1 MFVAEAAVSSIFNV
15 VLEKLVAA
23 PLLDYARSQ
32 NVEATLQKWK
42 RILLHIEA
50 VLTDAEQKQ
59 IRDRAVK
66 LWLDDLKSLAYDME
80 DVLDEFNT
88 EANRQIL
95 IHGPQASTSQVH
107 KLIPTCFAACHPTS
121 VIFNAK
127 VGGKIKKITR
137 ELDAVAK
144 RKHDFHL
151 REGVGGLSF
160 EMEERLQ
167 TTSLVDESS
176 IYGRDAKKE
185 AIIQFLLSEKA
196 SRDNGDNGVSVVP
209 IVGMGGVG
217 KTTLAQIIYNDKRV
231 ESHFDTRIWVCVS
244 DRFDVTG
251 ITKAILESVTHS
263 STDSK
268 NLESLQNSLKNGLN
282 GKRFFLV
289 LDDVW
294 NEKPQNWDALK
305 APFRAGAQ
313 GSMIVVTTRNEDV
326 ASIMRTTASSHHLDV
341 LSYEECRLLF
351 AKHAFAHMNTNIRQ
365 KLEPIG
371 EKIVRKCRGLPL
383 AAKSLGSLLHTK
395 QDENAWNEVLNN
407 DIWDFPIEQSDI
419 LPALY
424 LSYHYL
430 PPNLKRCFAYC
441 SIFPKD
447 YKFEKRKLVLLW
459 MAEGL
464 LGGSNGEKIIE
475 DFGNT
480 CFENLL
486 SRSFFQRSI
495 DDESLFMMH
504 DLIHDLAQF
513 VSGKFCS
520 WLDDGKKNQISK
532 QTRHSSYII
541 AKEFELSMKFNP
553 FYEAHNLRTFLP
565 VHTGHQSRRIFLSKK
580 ISNLLLPTLKCLRVL
595 SLAHYHIV
603 ELPHSIG
610 TLKHLRYLDLS
621 RTSIRRL
628 PESIT
633 NLFNLQTLMLSN
645 CHSLTHLPTKMGK
658 LINLRHLDISDTS
671 LKEMPMGMEG
681 LKRLRTL
688 TAFAVG
694 EDRGAKIKELRDMSH
709 LGGRLCIS
717 KLRNVVDAMDVFE
730 ANLKGKERL
739 DELVMQWDGDA
750 TARDLQKETT
760 VLEKLQPHNNLKE
773 LTIEH
778 YCGEKFPNWLG
789 EHSFTNMVS
798 MQLHDCKNCSS
809 LPSLGQLG
817 SLKELSIMRI
827 DGVQKVG
834 QEFYGNIGS
843 SSFKP
848 FEALEIL
855 RFEKMLEWEEW
866 VCREIEFPC
875 LKELYIKICPKLK
888 KDLPKHLPKL
898 TKLEI
903 RECKQLV
910 CCLPMA
916 PSIRELMLVECDDVV
931 VRSAGSLTSLASL
944 DIRNVCKIPDELGQ
958 LNSLVKLS
966 VYRCPELKEMP
977 PILHNLTSLKH
988 LDIRFCDSLLSCSEM
1003 GLPPMLERLQIVHCP
1018 ILKSLSEGMIQ
1029 NNTTLQQLYISCCKK
1044 LELSLPEDMTHN
1056 HYAFLTQ
1063 LNIFEIC
1070 DSLTSFPLAFFTKL
1084 EYLHITNCGNL
1095 ESLYIPDGLHHVEL
1109 TSLQSLEI
1117 SNCPNLVSF
1126 PRGGL
1131 PTPNLRR
1138 LSIESCKKLK
1148 SLPQGMHAL
1157 LTSLEYLH
1165 ISSCPEIDSFPEGG
1179 LPTNLS
1185 DLHIG
1190 NCNKLLA
1197 CRMEWGLQTLPFLR
1211 TLEIEGYEKE
1221 RFPEERFLPSTL
1233 TFLQIRG
1240 FPNLKSLDNKG
1251 LQHLTSLET
1260 LEIWKCGKLKSFP
1273 KQGLPSSLSRLY
1285 IRRCPLLKKRCQRD
1299 EGKEWPNISHIPCI
1313 VFDRY
1318 DKKNKEVI
1326 LS

>member
-1 MFVAEAAVSSIFNV
+1 MFVAEAAVSSIFDL

-23 PLLDYARSQ
+23 PLLEYARRQ
-32 NVEATLQKWK
+32 NVEATLREW
-42 RILLHIEA
+42 RTTLLHIEA

-59 IRDRAVK
+59 TREIAVK

-95 IHGPQASTSQVH
+95 IHGPQASTSKVH

-121 VIFNAK
+121 VKFNAK
-127 VGGKIKKITR
+127 IGEKIEKITR
-137 ELDAVAK
+137 ELDAVAR

-176 IYGRDAKKE
+176 IYGRGAEKE
-185 AIIQFLLSEKA
+185 AIIQFLLSEEA

-244 DRFDVTG
+244 DRFDVIG

-268 NLESLQNSLKNGLN
+268 NLESLQNSLKNGLY
-282 GKRFFLV
+282 GKRFFLI

-313 GSMIVVTTRNEDV
+313 GSMIIVTTRNEDV

-341 LSYEECRLLF
+341 LPYEQCRLLF

-395 QDENAWNEVLNN
+395 QDENVWNEVLNN
-407 DIWDFPIEQSDI
+407 DIWDFPIEQCDI

-430 PPNLKRCFAYC
+430 PTNLKRCFAYC

-447 YKFEKRKLVLLW
+447 YKFEKWNLVLLW

-464 LGGSNGEKIIE
+464 LGGSKREETIE
-475 DFGNT
+475 DYGSV
-480 CFENLL
+480 CFDNLL
-486 SRSFFQRSI
+486 SRSFFQQVSDDGSI
-495 DDESLFMMH
+495 FLMH

-520 WLDDGKKNQISK
+520 SLDDEKKSQISI
-532 QTRHSSYII
+532 QTRHSSYVR
-541 AKEFELSMKFNP
+541 AEQFELSKKFDP
-553 FYEAHNLRTFLP
+553 FYKAHNLRTFLP
-565 VHTGHQSRRIFLSKK
+565 VHTDCLYMGIFLCEK
-580 ISNLLLPTLKCLRVL
+580 ISDFLLPTLKCLRVL
-595 SLAHYHIV
+595 SLAHYKIMN
-603 ELPHSIG
+603 LPHSIG

-621 RTSIRRL
+621 GTSITRL
-628 PESIT
+628 PKSVT
-633 NLFNLQTLMLSN
+633 DLFNLQTLMLSD
-645 CHSLTHLPTKMGK
+645 CPALTHLPTEMGK
-658 LINLRHLDISDTS
+658 LINLRHLDIAHTS
-671 LKEMPMGMEG
+671 LKEMPMGMKG
-681 LKRLRTL
+681 LRRLRTL
-688 TAFAVG
+688 TAFVVG

-717 KLRNVVDAMDVFE
+717 NLQNVVDAMDVLE

-739 DELVMQWDGDA
+739 DGLVMQWDTNA

-760 VLEKLQPHNNLKE
+760 VLENLQPHNNLKE
-773 LTIEH
+773 LTIGS
-778 YCGEKFPNWLG
+778 YCGEKFPNWLSD
-789 EHSFTNMVS
+789 HSFTNMVS
-798 MQLHDCKNCSS
+798 MQLHNCKNCSS

-817 SLKELSIMRI
+817 SLKKLSIAGI

-834 QEFYGNIGS
+834 QEFYGNIGPS
-843 SSFKP
+843 SIKP
-848 FEALEIL
+848 FASLESL
-855 RFEKMLEWEEW
+855 MFGWMREWKEW
-866 VCREIEFPC
+866 DSFGLEFPC
-875 LKELYIKICPKLK
+875 LKELYLYECPKLR

-898 TKLEI
+898 IKLDI
-903 RECKQLV
+903 MKCGQLV

-916 PSIRELMLVECDDVV
+916 PSIRYLMVESSDV
-931 VRSAGSLTSLASL
+931 VRSAGSLTSLTSVH
-944 DIRNVCKIPDELGQ
+944 IRNVCKIPVELIQ
-958 LNSLVKLS
+958 LHSLVELYVS
-966 VYRCPELKEMP
+966 DCPELKEMP

-988 LDIRFCDSLLSCSEM
+988 LEIE
-1003 GLPPMLERLQIVHCP
+1003 GCP
-1018 ILKSLSEGMIQ
+1018 ILESLHEGLIQ
-1029 NNTTLQQLYISCCKK
+1029 NNTSVQQLSIKQCKK
-1044 LELSLPEDMTHN
+1044 LELSLPEDITHN
-1056 HYAFLTQ
+1056 HYALLTS
-1063 LNIFEIC
+1063 LKIEDSC

-1084 EYLHITNCGNL
+1084 EDLYIQNCGNL
-1095 ESLYIPDGLHHVEL
+1095 ESLYIPDGLHHVDL
-1109 TSLQSLEI
+1109 TCLRSLKI
-1117 SNCPNLVSF
+1117 FGCPNLVSF
-1126 PRGGL
+1126 PRGGF
-1131 PTPNLRR
+1131 PAPNLTC
-1138 LSIESCKKLK
+1138 LDINDCKKLK
-1148 SLPQGMHAL
+1148 SLPEGMHTL
-1157 LTSLEYLH
+1157 LISLKELRIYK
-1165 ISSCPEIDSFPEGG
+1165 CPEIDSFPEGG
-1179 LPTNLS
+1179 LPINLS
-1185 DLHIG
+1185 KLLILY
-1190 NCNKLLA
+1190 CNKLVA
-1197 CRMEWGLQTLPFLR
+1197 CRMEWGLQKLPFLR
-1211 TLEIEGYEKE
+1211 ELYIKGHKE
-1221 RFPEERFLPSTL
+1221 ERSESFPEEGFLPSNL
-1233 TFLQIRG
+1233 TSLRIVD
-1240 FPNLKSLDNKG
+1240 FPNLKSLDYRG

-1260 LEIWKCGKLKSFP
+1260 LGIGKCEKLKSFP
-1273 KQGLPSSLSRLY
+1273 NQGLPSSLSHLDIHY
-1285 IRRCPLLKKRCQRD
+1285 CPLLRKRCQRD
-1299 EGKEWPNISHIPCI
+1299 KGKEWPKISHIPCI
-1313 VFDRY
+1313 TYTSKDG
-1318 DKKNKEVI
+1318 VI

>member
-1 MFVAEAAVSSIFNV
+1 MFVAEAAVSSIFDV

-23 PLLDYARSQ
+23 PLLEYARRQ
-32 NVEATLQKWK
+32 NVEVTLQEW
-42 RILLHIEA
+42 RTTLLHIEA

-59 IRDRAVK
+59 IREK
-66 LWLDDLKSLAYDME
+66 
-80 DVLDEFNT
+80 T
-88 EANRQIL
+88 IL
-95 IHGPQASTSQVH
+95 IRGHQASTSKVH

-127 VGGKIKKITR
+127 IGGKIKKITR

-144 RKHDFHL
+144 RKHDFDL

-176 IYGRDAKKE
+176 IYGRDAEKE
-185 AIIQFLLSEKA
+185 AIIQFLLSEEA

-217 KTTLAQIIYNDKRV
+217 KTTLAQIIYHDKRV
-231 ESHFDTRIWVCVS
+231 ENHFDTRIWVCVS

-313 GSMIVVTTRNEDV
+313 GSMIIVTTRNEEV

-407 DIWDFPIEQSDI
+407 GIWDFQIEQSDI

-430 PPNLKRCFAYC
+430 PTNLKRCFAYC

-447 YKFEKRKLVLLW
+447 YKFEKRNLVLLW

-464 LGGSNGEKIIE
+464 LGGSKREETIE
-475 DFGNT
+475 DYGNM
-480 CFENLL
+480 CFDNLL
-486 SRSFFQRSI
+486 SRSFFQQSKSI
-495 DDESLFMMH
+495 FLMH

-520 WLDDGKKNQISK
+520 SLDDEKK
-532 QTRHSSYII
+532 T
-541 AKEFELSMKFNP
+541 
-553 FYEAHNLRTFLP
+553 HNLRTFLP

-688 TAFAVG
+688 TAFVVG

-717 KLRNVVDAMDVFE
+717 KLQNVVDAMDVFE

-739 DELVMQWDGDA
+739 DELVMQWDDEA

-760 VLEKLQPHNNLKE
+760 VLEKLQPHNNLKK
-773 LTIEH
+773 LTIEY
-778 YCGEKFPNWLG
+778 YCGEKFPNWLS

-817 SLKELSIMRI
+817 SLKELSIMGI

-834 QEFYGNIGS
+834 QEFYGNIGPS
-843 SSFKP
+843 LFKP
-848 FEALEIL
+848 FGSLEIL
-855 RFEKMLEWEEW
+855 RFEEMLEWEEW

-875 LKELYIKICPKLK
+875 LKELYIKKCPKLK

-903 RECKQLV
+903 SKCEQL
-910 CCLPMA
+910 
-916 PSIRELMLVECDDVV
+916 ECDDVV
-931 VRSAGSLTSLASL
+931 VRSAGSLTSLAYL
-944 DIRNVCKIPDELGQ
+944 FIRNVCKIPDELGQ
-958 LNSLVKLS
+958 LNSLVQLC
-966 VYRCPELKEMP
+966 VYSCPELKEIP
-977 PILHNLTSLKH
+977 PILHSLTSLKTCCPT
-988 LDIRFCDSLLSCSEM
+988 LESL
-1003 GLPPMLERLQIVHCP
+1003 P
-1018 ILKSLSEGMIQ
+1018 EGMMQ
-1029 NNTTLQQLYISCCKK
+1029 NNTTLQHLLIRYCGSLRSLPRDIDSLKTLSIDACKK
-1044 LELSLPEDMTHN
+1044 LELALQEDMTHN
-1056 HYAFLTQ
+1056 HYASLTE
-1063 LNIFEIC
+1063 FEITGCC
-1070 DSLTSFPLAFFTKL
+1070 DSLTSFPLASFTKL
-1084 EYLHITNCGNL
+1084 ERLSIENCGNL
-1095 ESLYIPDGLHHVEL
+1095 ESLYIPDGLHHVDL

-1117 SNCPNLVSF
+1117 CNCPNLVSF

-1131 PTPNLRR
+1131 PTPNLRQ
-1138 LSIESCKKLK
+1138 LWIESCEKLK
-1148 SLPQGMHAL
+1148 SLPQGMHTL
-1157 LTSLEYLH
+1157 LTSLQDLCIYD
-1165 ISSCPEIDSFPEGG
+1165 CPEIDSFPEGG

-1185 DLHIG
+1185 ELHIR
-1190 NCNKLLA
+1190 NCNKLVA
-1197 CRMEWGLQTLPFLR
+1197 HRMEWGLQTLPFLR
-1211 TLEIEGYEKE
+1211 TLEIGGCEKE

-1233 TFLQIRG
+1233 TSLEIRG

-1260 LEIWKCGKLKSFP
+1260 LEISKCEKLKSFP

-1285 IRRCPLLKKRCQRD
+1285 IEECPLLKKRCQRD
-1299 EGKEWPNISHIPCI
+1299 KGKEWPNVSHIPCI
-1313 VFDRY
+1313 AFDIHY
-1318 DKKNKEVI
+1318 KGNEEVI

>member
-1 MFVAEAAVSSIFNV
+1 MFVAEAAVSSIFDL
-15 VLEKLVAA
+15 VLERLVAA
-23 PLLDYARSQ
+23 PLLEYARSQ
-32 NVEATLQKWK
+32 NVEATLQEWR

-59 IRDRAVK
+59 IRERAVK

-88 EANRQIL
+88 EANLQIL

-121 VIFNAK
+121 VKFNAK
-127 VGGKIKKITR
+127 IGEKIGKITR

-144 RKHDFHL
+144 RKHDFDL
-151 REGVGGLSF
+151 RKGVGGLSF

-217 KTTLAQIIYNDKRV
+217 KTTLAQIIYHDKRV

-244 DRFDVTG
+244 DRFDVIG
-251 ITKAILESVTHS
+251 ITKAILESVPHR

-268 NLESLQNSLKNGLN
+268 NLDSLQNSLKDGLN
-282 GKRFFLV
+282 GKKFFLV

-313 GSMIVVTTRNEDV
+313 GSMIIVTTRNEDV

-447 YKFEKRKLVLLW
+447 YKFEKRNLVLLW

-464 LGGSNGEKIIE
+464 LGGSKREETIE
-475 DFGNT
+475 DYGNM
-480 CFENLL
+480 CFDNLL
-486 SRSFFQRSI
+486 SRSFFQQAS
-495 DDESLFMMH
+495 DDESIFLMH

-520 WLDDGKKNQISK
+520 SLDDEKKSQISK
-532 QTRHSSYII
+532 QTRHSSYVR
-541 AKEFELSMKFNP
+541 AEQFELSKKFDP
-553 FYEAHNLRTFLP
+553 FYEAHNLWTFLP
-565 VHTGHQSRRIFLSKK
+565 VHTGYQYGRIFLSKK
-580 ISNLLLPTLKCLRVL
+580 VSDLLLPTLKCLRVL

-621 RTSIRRL
+621 HTSIRRL

-717 KLRNVVDAMDVFE
+717 KLQNVVDAMDVFE

-773 LTIEH
+773 LTIEY
-778 YCGEKFPNWLG
+778 YCGEKFPDWLG

-798 MQLHDCKNCSS
+798 MQLRNCKNCSS
-809 LPSLGQLG
+809 LSSLGQLG
-817 SLKELSIMRI
+817 SLKELSIMGI

-834 QEFYGNIGS
+834 QEFYGNSYCS
-843 SSFKP
+843 STSIKP
-848 FEALEIL
+848 FGSLEIL
-855 RFEKMLEWEEW
+855 RFEGMLEWEEW

-898 TKLEI
+898 TKLVI

-910 CCLPMA
+910 CCLPLA
-916 PSIRELMLVECDDVV
+916 PSIRELELEECDDVV

-944 DIRNVCKIPDELGQ
+944 NIRNICKIPDELGQ
-958 LNSLVKLS
+958 LNSLVNLG
-966 VYRCPELKEMP
+966 VRYCPELKEMP
-977 PILHNLTSLKH
+977 PILHNLTSLK
-988 LDIRFCDSLLSCSEM
+988 LLEIQFCDNLLSCSEM
-1003 GLPPMLERLQIVHCP
+1003 GLPPMLENLQIFYCP
-1018 ILKSLSEGMIQ
+1018 ILKSLPEGMIQ
-1029 NNTTLQQLYISCCKK
+1029 SNTTLHHLSIQACKK

-1056 HYAFLTQ
+1056 NYTFLTR
-1063 LNIFEIC
+1063 LIIFGSC

-1084 EYLHITNCGNL
+1084 EYLYIQNCGNL
-1095 ESLYIPDGLHHVEL
+1095 ASLYIPDGLHHVDL
-1109 TSLQSLEI
+1109 TSLKSLDI
-1117 SNCPNLVSF
+1117 SHCPNLVSF

-1131 PTPNLRR
+1131 PTPNLRG
-1138 LSIESCKKLK
+1138 LGICDCEKLK
-1148 SLPQGMHAL
+1148 SLPQGMHTL
-1157 LTSLEYLH
+1157 LTSLQALY
-1165 ISSCPEIDSFPEGG
+1165 IYRCPEIDSFPEGG

-1185 DLHIG
+1185 KLEIG
-1190 NCNKLLA
+1190 NCSKLVA
-1197 CRMEWGLQTLPFLR
+1197 NQMDWGLQTLPFLR
-1211 TLEIEGYEKE
+1211 TLKIDGCEKE
-1221 RFPEERFLPSTL
+1221 RFPDDQFLPSTL
-1233 TFLQIRG
+1233 TYLRIED
-1240 FPNLKSLDNKG
+1240 FPNLKSLDYRG
-1251 LQHLTSLET
+1251 LQHLTSLES
-1260 LEIWKCGKLKSFP
+1260 LWISKCEKLKSFP
-1273 KQGLPSSLSRLY
+1273 NQGLPSSLSRLD
-1285 IRRCPLLKKRCQRD
+1285 IEECTLLRKRCQRVK
-1299 EGKEWPNISHIPCI
+1299 GKEWHKISHIPCI
-1313 VFDRY
+1313 TYDRN
-1318 DKKNKEVI
+1318 DEVI

>member
-1 MFVAEAAVSSIFNV
+1 MFVAEAAVSSIFDL

-23 PLLDYARSQ
+23 PLLEYARRQ
-32 NVEATLQKWK
+32 N
-42 RILLHIEA
+42 
-50 VLTDAEQKQ
+50 
-59 IRDRAVK
+59 IRERDVK

-88 EANRQIL
+88 EANLQIL
-95 IHGPQASTSQVH
+95 IHGPQASTSKVH

-127 VGGKIKKITR
+127 IGEKIEKITR

-144 RKHDFHL
+144 RKHDFDL
-151 REGVGGLSF
+151 MKGVGGLSF

-196 SRDNGDNGVSVVP
+196 SGDNGDNGVSVVP

-217 KTTLAQIIYNDKRV
+217 KTTLAQIIYHDKRV

-244 DRFDVTG
+244 DRFDVIG

-268 NLESLQNSLKNGLN
+268 NLDSLQNSLKNGLN
-282 GKRFFLV
+282 GKKFFLV

-313 GSMIVVTTRNEDV
+313 GSMIIVTTRNEDV

-383 AAKSLGSLLHTK
+383 AAKSLGSLLHAK

-407 DIWDFPIEQSDI
+407 GIWDFQIENSDI

-430 PPNLKRCFAYC
+430 PTNLKRCFAYC

-447 YKFEKRKLVLLW
+447 YKFEKRNLVLLW

-464 LGGSNGEKIIE
+464 LGGSKREETIE
-475 DFGNT
+475 DYGNM
-480 CFENLL
+480 CFDNLL
-486 SRSFFQRSI
+486 SRSFFQQAS
-495 DDESLFMMH
+495 DDESIFLMH

-520 WLDDGKKNQISK
+520 SLDDEKKSQISK
-532 QTRHSSYII
+532 QTRHSSYVR
-541 AKEFELSMKFNP
+541 AVQFELSKKFDP
-553 FYEAHNLRTFLP
+553 FYKAHNLRTFLP
-565 VHTGHQSRRIFLSKK
+565 VHTDYQYGIFLSKE
-580 ISNLLLPTLKCLRVL
+580 ISDLLLPTLKCLRVL
-595 SLAHYHIV
+595 SLACYQIV

-621 RTSIRRL
+621 YTSIRRL

-645 CHSLTHLPTKMGK
+645 CYSLTHLPTKMGK
-658 LINLRHLDISDTS
+658 LINLRHLDISATS

-688 TAFAVG
+688 TAFVVG
-694 EDRGAKIKELRDMSH
+694 EDRGAKIKELRGMSH

-717 KLRNVVDAMDVFE
+717 KLQNVVDAMDVFE

-773 LTIEH
+773 LTIKH

-789 EHSFTNMVS
+789 EHSFTNMVY

-875 LKELYIKICPKLK
+875 LKVLYIKECPKLK

-916 PSIRELMLVECDDVV
+916 PSIRELELEECDDVV

-944 DIRNVCKIPDELGQ
+944 DISNVCKIPDELGQ
-958 LNSLVKLS
+958 LHSLVKLY
-966 VYRCPELKEMP
+966 VRFCPELKEIP
-977 PILHNLTSLKH
+977 PILHNLTSLKNFYIQ
-988 LDIRFCDSLLSCSEM
+988 DCEIASFPEM
-1003 GLPPMLERLQIVHCP
+1003 ALPPMLEGLQIFSCP
-1018 ILKSLSEGMIQ
+1018 ILESLPEGMMQ
-1029 NNTTLQQLYISCCKK
+1029 NNTTLQRLVISYCGSLRSLPRDIDSLKTLAIDGCEK
-1044 LELSLPEDMTHN
+1044 LELALQEDMTHN
-1056 HYAFLTQ
+1056 HYASLTR
-1063 LNIFEIC
+1063 FEIM
-1070 DSLTSFPLAFFTKL
+1070 
-1084 EYLHITNCGNL
+1084 
-1095 ESLYIPDGLHHVEL
+1095 V
-1109 TSLQSLEI
+1109 
-1117 SNCPNLVSF
+1117 V
-1126 PRGGL
+1126 
-1131 PTPNLRR
+1131 
-1138 LSIESCKKLK
+1138 
-1148 SLPQGMHAL
+1148 
-1157 LTSLEYLH
+1157 
-1165 ISSCPEIDSFPEGG
+1165 
-1179 LPTNLS
+1179 
-1185 DLHIG
+1185 
-1190 NCNKLLA
+1190 
-1197 CRMEWGLQTLPFLR
+1197 
-1211 TLEIEGYEKE
+1211 
-1221 RFPEERFLPSTL
+1221 
-1233 TFLQIRG
+1233 
-1240 FPNLKSLDNKG
+1240 
-1251 LQHLTSLET
+1251 
-1260 LEIWKCGKLKSFP
+1260 
-1273 KQGLPSSLSRLY
+1273 
-1285 IRRCPLLKKRCQRD
+1285 
-1299 EGKEWPNISHIPCI
+1299 
-1313 VFDRY
+1313 
-1318 DKKNKEVI
+1318 VI
-1326 LS
+1326 L

>member
-1 MFVAEAAVSSIFNV
+1 MFVAEAAVSSIFDV

-23 PLLDYARSQ
+23 PLLEYARRQ
-32 NVEATLQKWK
+32 NVEATLQEW
-42 RILLHIEA
+42 RRTLLHIEA

-59 IRDRAVK
+59 IREK
-66 LWLDDLKSLAYDME
+66 
-80 DVLDEFNT
+80 T
-88 EANRQIL
+88 IL
-95 IHGPQASTSQVH
+95 IRGHQASTSKVH

-127 VGGKIKKITR
+127 IGGKIKKITR

-144 RKHDFHL
+144 RKHDFDL

-176 IYGRDAKKE
+176 IYGRDAEKE
-185 AIIQFLLSEKA
+185 AIIQFLLSEEA

-244 DRFDVTG
+244 DRFDVIG
-251 ITKAILESVTHS
+251 ITKAILESVSRPS
-263 STDSK
+263 SDYK
-268 NLESLQNSLKNGLN
+268 NLESLQNKLKNELN
-282 GKRFFLV
+282 GKRYFLV

-305 APFRAGAQ
+305 APFSVGAQ
-313 GSMIVVTTRNEDV
+313 GSMIIVTTRNEDV
-326 ASIMRTTASSHHLDV
+326 ASLMRTTTSSHHLDV
-341 LSYEECRLLF
+341 LSSQQCWLLF
-351 AKHAFAHMNTNIRQ
+351 AKHAFAHMNPNIRQ

-371 EKIVRKCRGLPL
+371 MEIVRKCKGLPL
-383 AAKSLGSLLHTK
+383 AAKTIGSLLGSK
-395 QDENAWNEVLNN
+395 KDENVWNGVLRN
-407 DIWDFPIEQSDI
+407 DIWDLPNEQSDI

-447 YKFEKRKLVLLW
+447 YKFEKRNLVLLW

-464 LGGSNGEKIIE
+464 LGGSKREETIE
-475 DFGNT
+475 DYGNM
-480 CFENLL
+480 CFDNLL
-486 SRSFFQRSI
+486 SRSFFQQSKSI
-495 DDESLFMMH
+495 FLMH

-520 WLDDGKKNQISK
+520 SLDDEKKSQISK
-532 QTRHSSYII
+532 QTRHSSYVR
-541 AKEFELSMKFNP
+541 AGKFELSKKFDP

-565 VHTGHQSRRIFLSKK
+565 VHSGYQYPPIFLSKK
-580 ISNLLLPTLKCLRVL
+580 VSDLLLPTLKCLRVL
-595 SLAHYHIV
+595 SLADYHIV

-645 CHSLTHLPTKMGK
+645 CYSLTHLPTKMRK

-671 LKEMPMGMEG
+671 LEEMPMGMEG

-688 TAFAVG
+688 TAFVVG

-717 KLRNVVDAMDVFE
+717 KLQNVVDDMDVFE

-739 DELVMQWDGDA
+739 DELVMQWDDEA

-760 VLEKLQPHNNLKE
+760 VLEKLQPHNNLKK
-773 LTIEH
+773 LTIEY
-778 YCGEKFPNWLG
+778 YCGEKFPNWLS

-798 MQLHDCKNCSS
+798 MQLRNCKNCSS

-843 SSFKP
+843 SLFKP
-848 FEALEIL
+848 FGSLEIL
-855 RFEKMLEWEEW
+855 RFEEMLEWEEW

-875 LKELYIKICPKLK
+875 LKELYIKKFG
-888 KDLPKHLPKL
+888 
-898 TKLEI
+898 
-903 RECKQLV
+903 
-910 CCLPMA
+910 
-916 PSIRELMLVECDDVV
+916 ECDDVV

-944 DIRNVCKIPDELGQ
+944 DISNVCKIPNELGQ
-958 LNSLVKLS
+958 LHSLVELY
-966 VYRCPELKEMP
+966 VRFCPELKEIP
-977 PILHNLTSLKH
+977 PILHSLTSLKN
-988 LDIRFCDSLLSCSEM
+988 LNIENCESLASFPEM
-1003 GLPPMLERLQIVHCP
+1003 ALPPMLEDLEITGCST
-1018 ILKSLSEGMIQ
+1018 LESLPEGMMQ
-1029 NNTTLQQLYISCCKK
+1029 NNTTLQCLAIRYCDSLRSLPRDIDSLKTLVIYECKK
-1044 LELSLPEDMTHN
+1044 LELALQEDMTHN
-1056 HYAFLTQ
+1056 HYASLTE
-1063 LNIFEIC
+1063 FEITGCC
-1070 DSLTSFPLAFFTKL
+1070 DSLTSFPLASFTKL
-1084 EYLHITNCGNL
+1084 E
-1095 ESLYIPDGLHHVEL
+1095 
-1109 TSLQSLEI
+1109 
-1117 SNCPNLVSF
+1117 
-1126 PRGGL
+1126 
-1131 PTPNLRR
+1131 R
-1138 LSIESCKKLK
+1138 LCIEDC
-1148 SLPQGMHAL
+1148 
-1157 LTSLEYLH
+1157 
-1165 ISSCPEIDSFPEGG
+1165 
-1179 LPTNLS
+1179 
-1185 DLHIG
+1185 
-1190 NCNKLLA
+1190 
-1197 CRMEWGLQTLPFLR
+1197 
-1211 TLEIEGYEKE
+1211 
-1221 RFPEERFLPSTL
+1221 
-1233 TFLQIRG
+1233 
-1240 FPNLKSLDNKG
+1240 
-1251 LQHLTSLET
+1251 
-1260 LEIWKCGKLKSFP
+1260 EIWSPFTFRMDFTTWISHL
-1273 KQGLPSSLSRLY
+1273 SSHWKYVIALIWNLFHEED
-1285 IRRCPLLKKRCQRD
+1285 CPL
-1299 EGKEWPNISHIPCI
+1299 PI
-1313 VFDRY
+1313 
-1318 DKKNKEVI
+1318 
-1326 LS
+1326 